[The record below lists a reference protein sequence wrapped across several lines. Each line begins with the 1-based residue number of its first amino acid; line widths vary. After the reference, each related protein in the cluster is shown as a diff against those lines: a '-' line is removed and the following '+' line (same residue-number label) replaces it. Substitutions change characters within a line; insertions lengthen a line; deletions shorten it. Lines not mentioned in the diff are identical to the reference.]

1 MYLYYTNITGNELV
15 QSKPQLSLGGFKS
28 STRLTNSQLL
38 NLFGD
43 ISQLSI
49 NQFNG
54 NQYRGLVLRNESG
67 VSATDIYVWFVYPSD
82 KYCKFRVAAVDM
94 VLDSD
99 GHYQMEHVD
108 SVNSKPLY
116 AEFFEADGKDNKVSL
131 GNLASGEQIGIW
143 IERELLLETIILG
156 ESDVY
161 EEITS
166 MDNVKTYREKVRTT
180 VEEIE
185 INLSWI

>member
-54 NQYRGLVLRNESG
+54 NQYRGLVLKNELG
-67 VSATDIYVWFVYPSD
+67 VSATDVYLWFVYPAD
-82 KYCKFRVAAVDM
+82 KYCKLRVAAVNM
-94 VLDSD
+94 VLDSE
-99 GHYQMEHVD
+99 GHYQMEHID
-108 SVNSKPLY
+108 NVNSKPLY
-116 AEFFEADGKDNKVSL
+116 AEFFEADGKDNKVGL
-131 GNLASGEQIGIW
+131 GDIASGEQIGIW
-143 IERELLLETIILG
+143 IEREFMIDDIILG
-156 ESDVY
+156 EQDVY
-161 EEITS
+161 EEVTS
-166 MDNVKTYREKVRTT
+166 VDNVKTYREKVRQT

-185 INLSWI
+185 INISWI